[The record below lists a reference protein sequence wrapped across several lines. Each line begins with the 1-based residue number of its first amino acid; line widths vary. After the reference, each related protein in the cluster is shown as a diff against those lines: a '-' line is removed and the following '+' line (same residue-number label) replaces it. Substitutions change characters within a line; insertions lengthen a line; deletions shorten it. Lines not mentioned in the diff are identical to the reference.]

1 MKTNLC
7 ISFSQQKNNPC
18 KMGDTEQDHCY
29 HIAKS
34 LRDKLET
41 FYGDQLNLFLPI
53 KRDGTDSTNLRDMV
67 QEANAF
73 FRRNGSVG
81 FYLEIHTDAGGYGEG
96 ASGLYVSSAGL
107 VFMRDII
114 AELSKATPWEDIGM
128 RNRTNLHSLNAT
140 LVPAGIVELS
150 FHDNVEEAKWIHN
163 TAKVVDALALGIA
176 KSLNL
181 KNIDVNVGEL
191 KKLKADVD
199 KINAF
204 LHTHF
209 KNFKL

>member
-7 ISFSQQKNNPC
+7 ISFSQQTHNKC
-18 KMGDTEQDHCY
+18 KLGDTEQDHCY
-29 HIAKS
+29 TIAQR
-34 LRDKLET
+34 LVAKLEIM
-41 FYGDQLNLFLPI
+41 YGDQLNLLLPS
-53 KRDGTDSTNLRDMV
+53 KRNESDNQNLKDTV

-73 FRRNGSVG
+73 FRRNGSTG
-81 FYLEIHTDAGGYGEG
+81 YFLEIHTDAGGYGKG
-96 ASGLYVSSAGL
+96 TSGLYVSNAGL

-114 AELSKATPWEDIGM
+114 NALAKATPWEDIGM

-140 LVPAGIVELS
+140 IVPAGIVELS
-150 FHDNVEEAKWIHN
+150 FHDNLEEAKWIHDTN
-163 TAKVVDALALGIA
+163 RVVDVLVLGLA

-181 KNIDVNVGEL
+181 KAIDVDAIEL

-199 KINAF
+199 RINAF

-209 KNFKL
+209 KNFK